1 MSNNDI
7 LNNYEINVKS
17 FKSTFTLNS
26 HPYFQVGNTK
36 KEIAQDP

>member
-7 LNNYEINVKS
+7 LNNYETNVKS
-17 FKSTFTLNS
+17 FTLNS